1 MAILIRFLIFAAL
14 AWFGYRLVR
23 QLLNKKALPP
33 AQDDN
38 ASSTI
43 SPQAMLA
50 CAHCGVHVPV
60 GESTQSRGK
69 VFCSETHRDSYF
81 RENPPG

>member
-23 QLLNKKALPP
+23 QLLDKKVLPP
-33 AQDDN
+33 AEGSN
-38 ASSTI
+38 KSA
-43 SPQAMLA
+43 PQPMLA
-50 CAHCGVHVPV
+50 CAYCSVHIPV

-69 VFCSETHRDSYF
+69 VFCCEAHRDSYF
-81 RENPPG
+81 RENPPTE